1 VGLPEIVPAIAVVRV
16 ALPDEA
22 LGAVYLAHVPEVPP
36 EDEEDGDPEKV
47 GGEGECGEE
56 REDEEVLG
64 RARQDLMEAARPSSD
79 LRVSGLLARR
89 YPACLLAIARELV
102 MVHGLAMARGLEA
115 VHGFEV
121 AHEFEVV
128 RRPVVAH
135 RLVVAHVPA
144 VLGLDLMVAR

>member
-1 VGLPEIVPAIAVVRV
+1 MGLPEVVPAVAVRV

-22 LGAVYLAHVPEVPP
+22 PGAVYLAHVPEVPP

-56 REDEEVLG
+56 RDDEEVLG
-64 RARQDLMEAARPSSD
+64 RARQDLMEAVRPSSD

-89 YPACLLAIARELV
+89 YPACLLAVARELV
-102 MVHGLAMARGLEA
+102 MVHGLAMARG
-115 VHGFEV
+115 
-121 AHEFEVV
+121 FEVV

-135 RLVVAHVPA
+135 RQAVAHGPAA
-144 VLGLDLMVAR
+144 VLGHGLMVAR